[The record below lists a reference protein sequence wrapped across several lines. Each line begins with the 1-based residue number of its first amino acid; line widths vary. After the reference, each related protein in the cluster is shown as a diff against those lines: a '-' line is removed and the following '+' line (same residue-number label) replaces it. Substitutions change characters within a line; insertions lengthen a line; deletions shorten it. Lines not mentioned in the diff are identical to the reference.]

1 MAIQLS
7 AADERMIAE
16 IEADAASKKTSK
28 SKAKALI
35 KEIKDA
41 AAKRKT
47 PKFNAQ
53 GQENK
58 TPTKKPRKKV
68 SKLVRSLKKG
78 NKAGTLK
85 PDKPL
90 AQSKSFYRVLRTL
103 GINLQNQQV
112 KSLKLRRLKLRSQ

>member
-7 AADERMIAE
+7 AADKRMIAE

-28 SKAKALI
+28 VKAKALI
-35 KEIKDA
+35 KEIRDA

-68 SKLVRSLKKG
+68 SKLVCCYCSCL
-78 NKAGTLK
+78 
-85 PDKPL
+85 
-90 AQSKSFYRVLRTL
+90 S
-103 GINLQNQQV
+103 I
-112 KSLKLRRLKLRSQ
+112 